1 MAEKRRVEEL
11 EKLLREAEL
20 RAESSETRRLEAH
33 RRAAALDSE
42 LLGER
47 ERAEKEQRRA
57 ERERKRAERERQ
69 RAETEKQRAETE
81 QRRADASEEQTRL
94 TTLGEYIEACHTLV
108 FSKLVVERD
117 LFLTSKGS
125 ITNPKN
131 KLCPTI
137 LQEWPGFLEQQRL
150 AAGLLHAAVPAGTRL
165 FESRNLLAGL
175 GDRVSQRPVANEK
188 GLEYFLHNSV
198 EDPVRFILQQ
208 LKEVEQ
214 IRNVYDVG
222 DGIIFENHPS
232 AISDVSEEVA
242 EQENASP
249 PRTPP
254 QTQYSQ
260 QLRPDQICI
269 YRSEGGDT
277 PRRSMVYVCEYKAPH
292 KLTAQHLRAGL
303 RRPMNIYKEVVN
315 RKTIPTSEDPEGLF
329 KYRAERLTAAA
340 ISQTYHYMIEGGL
353 EYGLLTTGETIV
365 FLKVDWHDPGTL
377 YYHLAE
383 PGPEVSD
390 HLEDWRFCTAVSQ
403 YLVFTA
409 LALGAPGQ
417 RRGHSQEERRQAMQ
431 GLKTWAEDFETT
443 LRSIPASERSA
454 PDGSVYAPSTY
465 SGTKRSPLFHRVEG
479 RIVRR
484 GDDPE
489 RQPTRRD
496 SQDSSSDESRQHLP
510 DTPSPAERR
519 TASEQSSQQSGS
531 RRSERIKTKHQQ
543 RQQQQQQQQ
552 QRKGGRAEDT
562 ERPAPY
568 CTQRCLLGLV
578 RGGQLDMCCPNVR
591 LHMTRCGRCTSTSR
605 HPITHNKFLRLLE
618 KQLEKSLDDG
628 VDPLGDGGARG
639 VLFRITLL
647 AYGYTFVAKGTV
659 RAFIKHLEHE
669 AAVYERLQTMQG
681 RRVPVFLGA
690 IDLRSMD
697 KIYYYDHRVYVVHL
711 TCMSWAGRKLRSMEA
726 TSGMAKELAEQ
737 TLQSLKLMHQA
748 GVVHRDVREANLM
761 FNPETSGIM
770 IIDFERSSLVPPLR
784 QVLGPVVPNK
794 RAWSKDSSDKTSEG
808 NGYAAKRNRG
818 VDAGEDLLMARLAF
832 LELFHPESISRVAG
846 A

>member
-1 MAEKRRVEEL
+1 MADQGRVEEL

-20 RAESSETRRLEAH
+20 RAESSETRRLEAQQRAEKEQQRAEEERH
-33 RRAAALDSE
+33 RAAALDTQ
-42 LLGER
+42 LLE
-47 ERAEKEQRRA
+47 EQQLRLR
-57 ERERKRAERERQ
+57 
-69 RAETEKQRAETE
+69 E

-94 TTLGEYIEACHTLV
+94 TTFGEYIEACHTLV

-117 LFLTSKGS
+117 QSLTSKGS

-131 KLCPTI
+131 KLCPTT
-137 LQEWPGFLEQQRL
+137 LQEWPHFIEQQRR
-150 AAGLLHAAVPAGTRL
+150 AAGLLHAAVPAGAGL

-198 EDPVRFILQQ
+198 EDPVRFILHQ
-208 LKEVEQ
+208 LKDVEQ

-269 YRSEGGDT
+269 YRSEGGDV
-277 PRRSMVYVCEYKAPH
+277 PRRTMVYVCEYKAPH
-292 KLTAQHLRAGL
+292 KLTAPHLRAGL

-365 FLKVDWHDPGTL
+365 FLKVDWHDPATL

-383 PGPEVSD
+383 PGPEVPA
-390 HLEDWRFCTAVSQ
+390 HPEDWRFCTAVSQ
-403 YLVFTA
+403 YLAFTVS
-409 LALGAPGQ
+409 ALGEPGQ
-417 RRGHSQEERRQAMQ
+417 RRGHSQEERRQAIQ
-431 GLKTWAEDFETT
+431 RLKTWAEDFETT

-454 PDGSVYAPSTY
+454 PDSSVYAPSTY
-465 SGTKRSPLFHRVEG
+465 AGTKRSPLFIRVGG

-489 RQPTRRD
+489 KQPTRRD
-496 SQDSSSDESRQHLP
+496 SQDSSSDESRRHLP

-519 TASEQSSQQSGS
+519 AASEQSSQQSGT
-531 RRSERIKTKHQQ
+531 RRSQRIKT
-543 RQQQQQQQQ
+543 QQQQQQQQ
-552 QRKGGRAEDT
+552 QRKGGRAEGT

-578 RGGQLDMCCPNVR
+578 RGGQLDMRCPNVR
-591 LHMTRCGRCTSTSR
+591 LHIIKCGRCTSTSR
-605 HPITHNKFLRLLE
+605 HPITHDKFLRLLE
-618 KQLEKSLDDG
+618 KQLKKSLDDG

-639 VLFRITLL
+639 VLFRVTLL

-669 AAVYERLQTMQG
+669 AAVYERLQTIQG
-681 RRVPVFLGA
+681 SRVPVFLGT

-711 TCMSWAGRKLRSMEA
+711 TCMSWAGRKLEGMEA
-726 TSGMAKELAEQ
+726 TSDRAKELAEQ
-737 TLQSLKLMHQA
+737 TLQSLRLMHQA
-748 GVVHRDVREANLM
+748 GVVHRDVREANLL
-761 FNPETSGIM
+761 FNPETNGIV
-770 IIDFERSSLVPPLR
+770 IIDFERSSLMAPLR
-784 QVLGPVVPNK
+784 RVLGPVVPNK
-794 RAWSKDSSDKTSEG
+794 RAWRKESFDKKSG
-808 NGYAAKRNRG
+808 GDGHVAKHTRG
-818 VDAGEDLLMARLAF
+818 VDVGQDLLMARLTF
-832 LELFHPESISRVAG
+832 LELFSRQSFSSVAG